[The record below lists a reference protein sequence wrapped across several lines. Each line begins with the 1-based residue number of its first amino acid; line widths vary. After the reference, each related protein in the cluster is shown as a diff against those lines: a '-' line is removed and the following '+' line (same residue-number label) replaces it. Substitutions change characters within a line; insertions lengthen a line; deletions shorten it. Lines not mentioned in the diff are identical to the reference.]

1 MIDAKTWL
9 AEVSKV
15 LGGKV
20 SFILH
25 TEGET
30 KLTRKG
36 GGKDDSAVG
45 VGSEVG
51 KIDEAVAVARK
62 VFKTKVE
69 GA

>member
-1 MIDAKTWL
+1 M
-9 AEVSKV
+9 
-15 LGGKV
+15 
-20 SFILH
+20 
-25 TEGET
+25 
-30 KLTRKG
+30 KLTSQG

-51 KIDEAVAVARK
+51 KVDEAVAVARK